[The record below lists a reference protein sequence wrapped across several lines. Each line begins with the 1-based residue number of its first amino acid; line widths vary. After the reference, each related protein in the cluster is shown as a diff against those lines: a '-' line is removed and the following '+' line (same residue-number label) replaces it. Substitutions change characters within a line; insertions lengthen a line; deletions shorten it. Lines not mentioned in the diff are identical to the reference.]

1 MQSTDVIQSARE
13 HLEVIN
19 VNQDRREAYRVDCQI
34 PIRYVRGGQRI
45 LSGQALD
52 ISATGARLL
61 LPEAASSPQNLTLE
75 IDGQMAMLAKTV
87 WSERL
92 PGGSRMVGVTFQ
104 GLSFGQQEILEGY
117 LSSLSRLAA

>member
-1 MQSTDVIQSARE
+1 MSE
-13 HLEVIN
+13 E
-19 VNQDRREAYRVDCQI
+19 RREAHRHDCQV

-45 LSGQALD
+45 LEGKALD

-75 IDGQMAMLAKTV
+75 LDGQLALLAKTV

-92 PGGSRMVGVTFQ
+92 PSGSRMVGVTFQ
-104 GLSFGQQEILEGY
+104 GLSYGQRAVLENY